1 MNYPSHTGL
10 ASAQLPGGLQV
21 NSIWF
26 CAFLNFC
33 PMLSEILWYSW
44 SSTVLEQL
52 SSEHVHLAVFQ
63 SSVPCFHRLYGILR
77 AVLEQLSTCIS
88 MLRLRITFF
97 VVNLQNFAHIFC
109 SVNLKVT
116 PNSSLKRIY
125 LHPLY
130 ETVLP
135 QSKLSSSLWNEFKQ
149 KIRTI
154 QYTISVAR
162 RNKKYYP
169 HLTNKLQ
176 RVHRKEAVLYCGRIW
191 CLSRNLFLSSKF
203 SWKPSKFPLCE
214 FSLNKRLW
222 SVE

>member
-1 MNYPSHTGL
+1 M
-10 ASAQLPGGLQV
+10 
-21 NSIWF
+21 
-26 CAFLNFC
+26 
-33 PMLSEILWYSW
+33 
-44 SSTVLEQL
+44 
-52 SSEHVHLAVFQ
+52 
-63 SSVPCFHRLYGILR
+63 
-77 AVLEQLSTCIS
+77 
-88 MLRLRITFF
+88 
-97 VVNLQNFAHIFC
+97 VNLQNFAHIFC